1 MKKKK
6 NARFSKCFAIF
17 VSKRY
22 KTVPYKLVVIFYFKT
37 LKKKNFKILVGLDTQ
52 N

>member
-1 MKKKK
+1 LETRAVDLDLGSRGKKMKKKK

-22 KTVPYKLVVIFYFKT
+22 KTVPYKLVVIFI
-37 LKKKNFKILVGLDTQ
+37 LKL
-52 N
+52 